1 MTGLCRRGVYAVTD
15 CTLVARWGGLAAA
28 TELTLRG
35 GAVAI
40 QYRDKGRD
48 RARRLREAQRL
59 LALCRAFDVPLI
71 INDDVDL
78 ARDISADGVHVGR
91 GDRSVSE
98 TRRLLGADAIVGV
111 SCYNVPE
118 RALEAQSEGATYVAF
133 GSFFPSSTKPDAVRV
148 TVQCLASVRSRINV
162 PVVAIGGI
170 TAANAG
176 PVVAAGADLLA
187 VISDIFGGDD
197 PQAATRKLGCLFAGD
212 GSLARP
218 VQQ

>member
-1 MTGLCRRGVYAVTD
+1 MTGLCRRGVYAITD
-15 CTLVARWGGLAAA
+15 STLVARRGGLAV
-28 TELTLRG
+28 
-35 GAVAI
+35 AV

-48 RARRLREAQRL
+48 RARRLREAQPLRT
-59 LALCRAFDVPLI
+59 LCRAYDAALI
-71 INDDVDL
+71 INDDIEL
-78 ARDISADGVHVGR
+78 AREISADGVHVGR

-170 TAANAG
+170 TAANAA

-187 VISDIFGGDD
+187 VISEIFGADD
-197 PQAATRKLGCLFAGD
+197 PEAATRKLSSLFAGD
-212 GSLARP
+212 GSAARP
-218 VQQ
+218 AQR